1 MWPHV
6 NTTVATFFV
15 NIGIKM
21 SSLTHFHGVF
31 FLIIGKA
38 FYRFVE
44 KLVEMNVDIMWRY
57 QSIFQLGVSFWHVA
71 CLIWLL
77 EISLPI
83 WPDLVSQLDRVGF
96 PFSEWLSQST
106 QRLLHIDSVDMQ
118 LGCSTLQ
125 MIINPTSMNIMC
137 FNIQRWN
144 LRHWRAR
151 QQRSPAPECAQR
163 RRPPASWASASMRQN
178 IKCDCDTERF
188 RPFDTDTRWC
198 AVLQIRYKAN
208 GMLAWHR

>member
-1 MWPHV
+1 MQRQPYHTIPYHPNMPTNLYATAPNRWSGLKSHFFFTMWPHV

-31 FLIIGKA
+31 FLINGKA

-118 LGCSTLQ
+118 FCCSTLQ
-125 MIINPTSMNIMC
+125 MIISC
-137 FNIQRWN
+137 
-144 LRHWRAR
+144 
-151 QQRSPAPECAQR
+151 
-163 RRPPASWASASMRQN
+163 
-178 IKCDCDTERF
+178 
-188 RPFDTDTRWC
+188 
-198 AVLQIRYKAN
+198 VLT
-208 GMLAWHR
+208 